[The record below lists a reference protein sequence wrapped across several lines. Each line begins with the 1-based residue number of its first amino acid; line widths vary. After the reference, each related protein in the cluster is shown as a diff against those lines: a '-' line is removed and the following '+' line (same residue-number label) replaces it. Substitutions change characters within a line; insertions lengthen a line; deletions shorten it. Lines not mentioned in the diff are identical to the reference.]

1 MLFKPLVSILIN
13 NYNKEK
19 YCLRAIKSILNQ
31 NYNNIEIIFFD
42 DFSSDNSLI
51 NIEKICRKNSKKIRI
66 IKNKLRGKIY
76 SFNQLNGIYTS
87 LKKCNGEIICVLDS
101 DDFYKKNKVKK
112 IVNYFMKY
120 KEKDIVCDFPIYF
133 YDKNNQ
139 IKSNENYFLRRYKWS
154 KFPPTSCI
162 SFRKK
167 NINKIIKK
175 ISVKKFNELWFDF
188 RIINYFSYKEKKFN
202 ILKNHLTYYSQTTEN
217 FDKRY
222 KKFLNK
228 LWWKRRYQAFQ
239 FLKYLDKKKFNKNII
254 NFDYVL
260 TSLVNKLLK
269 LN

>member
-101 DDFYKKNKVKK
+101 DDFFKKNKVKE
-112 IVNYFMKY
+112 IVKYFKKY
-120 KEKDIVCDFPIYF
+120 SERDILNDLPVYF
-133 YDKNNQ
+133 YHKNNQ
-139 IKSNENYFLRRYKWS
+139 IKSNENYFFRSYKWP

-167 NINKIIKK
+167 KITQIIKK

-188 RIINYFSYKEKKFN
+188 RIMTYFSYKEKKFN
-202 ILKNHLTYYSQTTEN
+202 ILKKHLTYYSQDSEN

-222 KKFLNK
+222 KKLLNK

-239 FLKYLDKKKFNKNII
+239 FLKYLDKKKFLKNS
-254 NFDYVL
+254 NNVDYMI
-260 TSLVNKLLK
+260 TSIVNKFFN